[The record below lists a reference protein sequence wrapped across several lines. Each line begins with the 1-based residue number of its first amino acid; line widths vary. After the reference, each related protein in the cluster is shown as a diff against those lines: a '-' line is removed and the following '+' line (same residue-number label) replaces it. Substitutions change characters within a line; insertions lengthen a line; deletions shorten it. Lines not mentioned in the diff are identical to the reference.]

1 MREELPPR
9 LMKAG
14 VFDDEGTRLDAQSR
28 EAWAKGFEIAKMH
41 ADVFNTEAGQKLL
54 AYWIKVFVA
63 RPIVRGGEDAFAQ
76 GIRGGQADVVLQLL
90 TQLELARQ
98 GPPGG

>member
-1 MREELPPR
+1 MRDELPSR
-9 LMKAG
+9 LTQVG
-14 VFDDEGTRLDAQSR
+14 VFDDDSPRDTQSR

-54 AYWIKVFVA
+54 AHWIKVFVA
-63 RPIVRGGEDAFAQ
+63 RPIVRPGDDQFTA
-76 GIRGGQADVVLQLL
+76 GIREGQADVVRQLL
-90 TQLELARQ
+90 TQLEHARQ